1 MKRTRIFRNFSFGKA
16 PLDLLT
22 LLLGVLLFAFS
33 CASPSEPVKT
43 PAPQVE
49 AVNSVVETAPEPQPE
64 VPAEP
69 EVFDPLTVSQE
80 EYDSTKVDIQG
91 LIKDLNRIIRNKNYN
106 QWIARLD
113 KSYFDRINSEEF
125 LAAVSSQPSLKNRK
139 IVLRSAKDYFL
150 EVVVPSRANDRV
162 DDIDFI
168 THTRVK
174 AYTIKE
180 DGIRLR
186 LYDLENFENG
196 WKIIN

>member
-1 MKRTRIFRNFSFGKA
+1 MRIFQNFGFEKG
-16 PLDLLT
+16 PLDLMT

-49 AVNSVVETAPEPQPE
+49 AENSVVETGTAPDPQPE
-64 VPAEP
+64 FSAEP
-69 EVFDPLTVSQE
+69 EVFDPLTISQE

-113 KSYFDRINSEEF
+113 KSYLDRISSEEF

-168 THTRVK
+168 AHTRVK